1 MNHAQE
7 QSSHTSAGHSS
18 CGTRGAPKARRPG
31 GPRPAGGRGPRR
43 GPQPVRPSGTKGS
56 PVALLFLLLHIPKP
70 RKCPFLAAGVLAV
83 RRNHT
88 GKSGKTVAYPRAA
101 LELWRRG
108 ARCCRQM
115 GAVEDS
121 MKDWPP
127 WGDPRQMRP
136 GVPPGN
142 APPAQRERDKPG
154 GGEPQGPQGR
164 RGGCAAAPPGG
175 ISSVALDVA
184 DRHSLPPSTLPSLPG
199 RPGAHHP
206 LPALLFVKGPLD
218 TDKMLEGKGIL
229 PVVTPAPLVH
239 VRGGVHALAPRLHP
253 GEGL

>member
-164 RGGCAAAPPGG
+164 RGGCAAAPSRPWFLSRRRWRAPPHHAGG
-175 ISSVALDVA
+175 AA
-184 DRHSLPPSTLPSLPG
+184 
-199 RPGAHHP
+199 
-206 LPALLFVKGPLD
+206 
-218 TDKMLEGKGIL
+218 
-229 PVVTPAPLVH
+229 PVTSRAARGPAPSSSSPFCK
-239 VRGGVHALAPRLHP
+239 GAPRY
-253 GEGL
+253 